1 MIRDTVALLAMA
13 GFLAAFCL
21 LLPEIA
27 GAVN

>member
-1 MIRDTVALLAMA
+1 MIRDAFAFLAMA

-21 LLPEIA
+21 WLPALA